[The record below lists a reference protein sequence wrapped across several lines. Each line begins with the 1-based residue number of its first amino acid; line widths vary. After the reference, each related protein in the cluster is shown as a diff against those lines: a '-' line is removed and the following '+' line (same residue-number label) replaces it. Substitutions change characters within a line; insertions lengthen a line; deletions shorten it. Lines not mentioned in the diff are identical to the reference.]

1 MALTLLATNNAESTL
16 ASAISATDTS
26 LIVSAGTGA
35 EFPDA
40 VAGESYFKLTLT
52 DAATG
57 SQVEIVNVTAKAGDI
72 FTIERAQEGTLARAW
87 AANDM
92 VANMMTA
99 DTLNVIADFAKQA
112 SDSAG
117 EAQGYALSASEFGD
131 NKSTFADTAAGLAAT
146 TSGQYFRVP
155 QGTGNV
161 LAFRYYKNNSGV
173 AQEVAEYPGQ
183 GSITNTIREFPTLA
197 AAQADA
203 DAGNIMVG
211 STAYYRSP
219 DDSALAIEVINNGGT
234 LEPTGRKMPSQT
246 EVDQVRVQIMTLLN
260 SMFRTSGL
268 PSGWDV
274 LLGINKLGQY
284 AGGIDSTGA
293 LNFGKMISVLSEIAT
308 ANIQNL
314 NAGNIITT
322 GGAKITGVAPDG
334 FDFAFFNKLMQVGVG
349 IKNDGSLAA
358 GKIQA
363 FYADIGRL
371 VSDVIFN
378 GGVKT
383 TGKLPEGFLWGPTDD
398 LGRIPFGL
406 KQNGNLAAGTIEVN
420 RLIAESIESDSLPE
434 EKFPLKTKLADLIH
448 LIIYGQSLSA
458 GVNAAPLQ
466 TITAILNA
474 WRYIAGV
481 RAQDGSGTSAEK
493 HASIVAYTET
503 QADTGDGIGYE
514 TPMGGA
520 ITALLDRMAV
530 NVEGYSPG
538 DVQVLGSAPG
548 QGSRS
553 ISELKQPTGTYMTRV
568 VDDMSYGIARANEK
582 GWTYAPHAVIWMQGE
597 TDQSA
602 GTSAET
608 YKNSFS
614 EMVDTINGYAST
626 VLGRAIE
633 LPWFTYQFNSW
644 KNRTPNTT
652 YPTIPLALLD
662 LARTRDDTRLVQPM
676 YMYDYADNAH
686 LLGFDSKICGYRFGL
701 AIEQELITG
710 TKFEPLWSKDI
721 SLQGGVANIWY
732 NPVGKLVLDT
742 SLVTDPGNYGFSVI
756 DPSGNPLTIAEVSV
770 HLDRLRVRASGG
782 IPSGSKLRIGFVGG
796 TTGTLPSRTNG
807 PRCCLRDSQG
817 DKIKYDPDGIAY
829 RMDNYAIV
837 EEITL
842 N

>member
-1 MALTLLATNNAESTL
+1 MASLDDKSLFEDIFRLENDTPAE
-16 ASAISATDTS
+16 AI
-26 LIVSAGTGA
+26 GP
-35 EFPDA
+35 E
-40 VAGESYFKLTLT
+40 
-52 DAATG
+52 
-57 SQVEIVNVTAKAGDI
+57 GDI
-72 FTIERAQEGTLARAW
+72 SYANIQAQQLANRTRWLRTQLVSISDFREYTFFKTAEDPDGTIAGRANTP
-87 AANDM
+87 N
-92 VANMMTA
+92 
-99 DTLNVIADFAKQA
+99 
-112 SDSAG
+112 
-117 EAQGYALSASEFGD
+117 
-131 NKSTFADTAAGLAAT
+131 NKL
-146 TSGQYFRVP
+146 FRVS
-155 QGTGNV
+155 QGDGDE
-161 LAFRYYKNNSGV
+161 LAFKYYLHKDGV
-173 AQEVAEYPGQ
+173 AIPDTTLIGI
-183 GSITNTIREFPTLA
+183 GSIKNTIREFPTLDI
-197 AAQADA
+197 AQADA
-203 DAGNIMVG
+203 DAGNIPTG

-246 EVDQVRVQIMTLLN
+246 EVDQVRIQIMTLLN

-308 ANIQNL
+308 ANVQNL
-314 NAGNIITT
+314 NAGTISTT

-358 GKIQA
+358 GKIEA
-363 FYADIGRL
+363 FYADIGRF

-383 TGKLPEGFLWGPTDD
+383 TGKLPDGFLWGPTDD

-420 RLIAESIESDSLPE
+420 KLIAESIESDSLPA
-434 EKFPLKTKLADLIH
+434 EKFPLKSKLADLIH
-448 LIIYGQSLSA
+448 LIIYGQSLA
-458 GVNAAPLQ
+458 EGVNSAPLQ

-481 RAQDGSGTSAEK
+481 RAQDGTGTSAEN

-520 ITALLDRMAV
+520 ITALLDMMAV
-530 NVEGYSPG
+530 NVEGYAPG

-568 VDDMSYGIARANEK
+568 ADDMSYGIVRANEK
-582 GWTYAPHAVIWMQGE
+582 GWTYAPHAVIWMQGQA
-597 TDQSA
+597 DQSA
-602 GTSAET
+602 GTPAAT

-614 EMVDTINGYAST
+614 ETVATINSYASSVMGKT
-626 VLGRAIE
+626 IE
-633 LPWFTYQFNSW
+633 LPWFVSQFNSW

-662 LARTRDDTRLVQPM
+662 LARTRDDTRLVQAE

-756 DPSGNPLTIAEVSV
+756 DPSGNPLTVAEVSV

>member
-72 FTIERAQEGTLARAW
+72 FTIERAQEGTMARAW

-112 SDSAG
+112 SDSAE

-155 QGTGNV
+155 QGAGNV

-183 GSITNTIREFPTLA
+183 GSITNTIREFPSLA

-203 DAGNIMVG
+203 DAGNIPTG
-211 STAYYRSP
+211 STAYYRSS
-219 DDSALAIEVINNGGT
+219 DDAALAIEVINNGGT
-234 LEPTGRKMPSQT
+234 LEPTGRKIPSQT
-246 EVDQVRVQIMTLLN
+246 EVDQVRIQIMTLLN

-284 AGGIDSTGA
+284 VGGIDSTGA

-308 ANIQNL
+308 ANVQNL

-358 GKIQA
+358 GKIEA

-378 GGVKT
+378 GGAKT
-383 TGKLPEGFLWGPTDD
+383 TARLPEGFIWGPTDD
-398 LGRIPFGL
+398 YGRISFGL
-406 KQNGNLAAGTIEVN
+406 KENGNVAAGTIEVN
-420 RLIAESIESDSLPE
+420 KLIASSIDSPSLGE
-434 EKFPLKTKLADLIH
+434 VKKPLAKRLADVNH
-448 LIIYGQSLSA
+448 IIGFGQSLMA
-458 GVNAAPLQ
+458 GINSMPLQ
-466 TITAILNA
+466 TVSAILNA
-474 WRYIAGV
+474 YRFNGGV
-481 RAQDGSGTSAEK
+481 RAQDGSGTPAEN
-493 HASIVAYTET
+493 HASLLPYIET
-503 QADTGDGIGYE
+503 THDTGDGVGYE
-514 TPMGGA
+514 TPVGGA
-520 ITALLDRMAV
+520 ITAIFDRLSTEA
-530 NVEGYSPG
+530 EGYASG
-538 DVQVLGSAPG
+538 DIKILGSVPAQGGKTIAQLRQNPG
-548 QGSRS
+548 
-553 ISELKQPTGTYMTRV
+553 PYMQRII
-568 VDDMSYGIARANEK
+568 DDMTYGKARANEL
-582 GWTYAPHAVIWMQGE
+582 GLTYSPHAMIYMGNE
-597 TDQSA
+597 SDQSA
-602 GTSAET
+602 GTTEEA
-608 YKNSFS
+608 YLDSFGK
-614 EMVDTINGYAST
+614 MIAAVNGFASDVT
-626 VLGRAIE
+626 GNTE
-633 LPWFTYQFNSW
+633 SLPWFIYQFNSW
-644 KNRTPNTT
+644 KNRTPNTD
-652 YPTIPLALLD
+652 YPTIPLALLK
-662 LARTRDDTRLVQPM
+662 LARTRDDVRLVQPM
-676 YMYDYADNAH
+676 YMYDYYDTAH
-686 LLGFDSKICGYRFGL
+686 LLGFDSYICGYRFGL
-701 AIEQELITG
+701 AIEQEMLSG
-710 TKFEPLWSKDI
+710 KKFEPLWSQDS
-721 SLQGGVANIWY
+721 SLQGGIANIWY
-732 NPVGKLVLDT
+732 EPVGKLVLDT
-742 SLVTDPGNYGFSVI
+742 SIVTDPGNYGVSAI
-756 DPSGNPLTIAEVSV
+756 DPDGNALTLTEVSV

-782 IPSGSKLRIGFVGG
+782 IPAGSKIRLGFTGG

-817 DKIKYDPDGIAY
+817 DTIKFDPTGVAY

>member
-1 MALTLLATNNAESTL
+1 MTITETQKTAQLAADAAVSAAEAKQYML
-16 ASAISATDTS
+16 EAEQGYQDTS
-26 LIVSAGTGA
+26 AA
-35 EFPDA
+35 A
-40 VAGESYFKLTLT
+40 QQAQ
-52 DAATG
+52 DAAG
-57 SQVEIVNVTAKAGDI
+57 SALLSKQSAATSEENSLQYATEAGVARDEAVTAASNASEYAQNK
-72 FTIERAQEGTLARAW
+72 FTFYKT
-87 AANDM
+87 
-92 VANMMTA
+92 
-99 DTLNVIADFAKQA
+99 A
-112 SDSAG
+112 SDPDG
-117 EAQGYALSASEFGD
+117 
-131 NKSTFADTAAGLAAT
+131 TIAGLAAT
-146 TSGQYFRVP
+146 TDGQSFWVA
-155 QGTGNV
+155 QGPDALSAAWQYQNK
-161 LAFRYYKNNSGV
+161 AGV
-173 AQEVAEYPGQ
+173 AVLQAKQPGTAA
-183 GSITNTIREFPTLA
+183 ITGTIREFPTLA

-203 DAGNIMVG
+203 DAGNIPVG

-383 TGKLPEGFLWGPTDD
+383 TGKLPKGFLWGPTDD
-398 LGRIPFGL
+398 LGRMPFGL

-420 RLIAESIESDSLPE
+420 RLIAESIESDSLPA

-742 SLVTDPGNYGFSVI
+742 
-756 DPSGNPLTIAEVSV
+756 
-770 HLDRLRVRASGG
+770 
-782 IPSGSKLRIGFVGG
+782 
-796 TTGTLPSRTNG
+796 
-807 PRCCLRDSQG
+807 
-817 DKIKYDPDGIAY
+817 
-829 RMDNYAIV
+829 
-837 EEITL
+837 
-842 N
+842 

>member
-1 MALTLLATNNAESTL
+1 
-16 ASAISATDTS
+16 
-26 LIVSAGTGA
+26 
-35 EFPDA
+35 
-40 VAGESYFKLTLT
+40 
-52 DAATG
+52 
-57 SQVEIVNVTAKAGDI
+57 
-72 FTIERAQEGTLARAW
+72 
-87 AANDM
+87 
-92 VANMMTA
+92 
-99 DTLNVIADFAKQA
+99 
-112 SDSAG
+112 
-117 EAQGYALSASEFGD
+117 
-131 NKSTFADTAAGLAAT
+131 
-146 TSGQYFRVP
+146 
-155 QGTGNV
+155 
-161 LAFRYYKNNSGV
+161 
-173 AQEVAEYPGQ
+173 
-183 GSITNTIREFPTLA
+183 
-197 AAQADA
+197 
-203 DAGNIMVG
+203 
-211 STAYYRSP
+211 
-219 DDSALAIEVINNGGT
+219 
-234 LEPTGRKMPSQT
+234 
-246 EVDQVRVQIMTLLN
+246 
-260 SMFRTSGL
+260 
-268 PSGWDV
+268 
-274 LLGINKLGQY
+274 
-284 AGGIDSTGA
+284 
-293 LNFGKMISVLSEIAT
+293 
-308 ANIQNL
+308 
-314 NAGNIITT
+314 
-322 GGAKITGVAPDG
+322 
-334 FDFAFFNKLMQVGVG
+334 
-349 IKNDGSLAA
+349 
-358 GKIQA
+358 KIQA

-420 RLIAESIESDSLPE
+420 RLIAESIESDSLPA
-434 EKFPLKTKLADLIH
+434 EKFPLKAKLADLIH
-448 LIIYGQSLSA
+448 LIIYGQSTST
-458 GVNAAPLQ
+458 GINSAPLQ

-520 ITALLDRMAV
+520 ITALLDMMAV

-568 VDDMSYGIARANEK
+568 ADDMSYGITRANEK
-582 GWTYAPHAVIWMQGE
+582 GWTYAPHAVIWMQGQA
-597 TDQSA
+597 DQSA
-602 GTSAET
+602 GTPAAT

-614 EMVDTINGYAST
+614 EMIATINSYASSVMGKT
-626 VLGRAIE
+626 IE
-633 LPWFTYQFNSW
+633 LPWFVSQFNSW

-662 LARTRDDTRLVQPM
+662 LARTRDDTRLVQAE

>member
-1 MALTLLATNNAESTL
+1 MANTDTANAKLYATQAQVAAASAKIYADQSQEASGFADAAQESAEQSASSATSAADSALASSNSASSSAISATNSAASAESAS
-16 ASAISATDTS
+16 ASAISA
-26 LIVSAGTGA
+26 A
-35 EFPDA
+35 
-40 VAGESYFKLTLT
+40 
-52 DAATG
+52 
-57 SQVEIVNVTAKAGDI
+57 
-72 FTIERAQEGTLARAW
+72 
-87 AANDM
+87 
-92 VANMMTA
+92 
-99 DTLNVIADFAKQA
+99 
-112 SDSAG
+112 
-117 EAQGYALSASEFGD
+117 EFGD
-131 NKSTFADTAAGLAAT
+131 NKLTFTDTTAGLAGT
-146 TSGQYFRVP
+146 TNGQYFRVP
-155 QGTGNV
+155 QGVGNV

-173 AQEVAEYPGQ
+173 ALEVAEYPGQ
-183 GSITNTIREFPTLA
+183 GAISNSIREYATLS
-197 AAQADA
+197 AAQNDVA
-203 DAGNIMVG
+203 AGNILNG
-211 STAYYRSP
+211 AYCWVRNAANSILSDEY
-219 DDSALAIEVINNGGT
+219 LNNAGV
-234 LEPTGRKMPSQT
+234 LSPTGRQETSQYS
-246 EVDQVRVQIMTLLN
+246 VDQLRVQIMTILN
-260 SMFRTSGL
+260 SMFRTSGI
-268 PSGWDV
+268 PDGFDV
-274 LLGINKLGQY
+274 VFMNKLGQY
-284 AGGIDSTGA
+284 NSGVTSDGSWKFGA
-293 LNFGKMISVLSEIAT
+293 LISALAT
-308 ANIQNL
+308 
-314 NAGNIITT
+314 ITT
-322 GGAKITGVAPDG
+322 AYITSLTAGEVKLPSGGKLIEGLPAE
-334 FDFAFFNKLMQVGVG
+334 FDVAFFNKFMQVCAG
-349 IKNDGSLAA
+349 IKTDGTFTA
-358 GKIQA
+358 GKMQA
-363 FYADIGRL
+363 NFASIGSF

-420 RLIAESIESDSLPE
+420 KLIAESIESNSLPA

-448 LIIYGQSLSA
+448 LIIFGQSLSA

-530 NVEGYSPG
+530 NVEGYAPG

-756 DPSGNPLTIAEVSV
+756 DPSGNQLTIAEVSV

-842 N
+842 